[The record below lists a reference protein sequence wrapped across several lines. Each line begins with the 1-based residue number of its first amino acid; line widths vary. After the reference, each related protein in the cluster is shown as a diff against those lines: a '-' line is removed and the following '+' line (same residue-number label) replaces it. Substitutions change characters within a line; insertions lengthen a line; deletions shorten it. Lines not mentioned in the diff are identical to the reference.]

1 MKIPRACAYQS
12 QNLTSVKYYRGQNTL
27 SYDIYKVNSATAG
40 TYMSGT
46 NPKVIYQNGQS
57 AD

>member
-1 MKIPRACAYQS
+1 
-12 QNLTSVKYYRGQNTL
+12 LTSVKYYRGQNTL